1 MEGNNGNGDNVTGN
15 EKIGALKY
23 IHIMAAT
30 RDTSLTMWRKFGKL
44 SAREIFII
52 NAMARHFQRTGAKQ
66 LSFDEIC
73 RHLRLERGKHKIYYA
88 ILWRLVWKGL
98 IEQVEGRNNGRG
110 PAKSYRLTGKGLK
123 TLQYMEGVLREATGD
138 LDNLYD
144 LD

>member
-1 MEGNNGNGDNVTGN
+1 MEDNVTGN

-30 RDTSLTMWRKFGKL
+30 RDTTLTMWRKFGKL
-44 SAREIFII
+44 SAREIFIL
-52 NAMARHFQRTGAKQ
+52 NSMCRYFQRTGKKQ
-66 LSFDEIC
+66 VCFDVIC
-73 RHLRLERGKHKIYYA
+73 RQLRLERHKNRIYYA

-98 IEQVEGRNNGRG
+98 IEQVEGNSNNGRG